1 MGEKKKKEAAQNKW
15 KKILFVAAAVLFVF
29 VMVISSM
36 GTHWITGIAPV
47 KAGDSVVLEYTI
59 YDASGM
65 PFLTTDETLYEKNA
79 GAGQAIMYGKDISLT
94 ANQSIKQA
102 IYPVDVYST
111 NTGSVQQFALY
122 NPEYN
127 AISSGVVGMRTGEI
141 KKIPLSTNST
151 MSALFSPEDLAQVHV
166 NMSSLSIGDSLVM
179 GVSETQNATAT
190 NSTAVSYLRLGDV
203 TRINTNGV
211 VVEFG
216 YPYAEITLKSFTAS
230 NS

>member
-15 KKILFVAAAVLFVF
+15 KKVLFVVVAVVFVF
-29 VMVISSM
+29 VMVISAT
-36 GTHWITGIAPV
+36 GTHWITGLAPV
-47 KAGDSVVLEYTI
+47 KAGDSVVLEYTL
-59 YDASGM
+59 YDVSGQ

-79 GAGQAIMYGKDISLT
+79 GAGQAIMYAKDLSLT
-94 ANQSIKQA
+94 ANQSSRQA
-102 IYPVDVYST
+102 IYPVQVYSASSGT
-111 NTGSVQQFALY
+111 TADFALY

-127 AISSGVVGMRTGEI
+127 AISSGVVGMRTGDK
-141 KKIPLSTNST
+141 KKIAFLNNNT
-151 MSALFSPEDLAQVHV
+151 MSALFSPEELAQVNV
-166 NMSSLSIGDSLVM
+166 NMSALSVGDSLVM
-179 GVSETQNATAT
+179 GVSESQNATAT
-190 NSTAVSYLRLGDV
+190 NSTAATYLRLGDV